1 MSPLRPRRT
10 RFGSRASRARKEK
23 CNLALGPAPSCPAV
37 RESRSRA
44 DIALAIELRAGQ
56 AGVERSFAVRSGSGD
71 EGRIELDLDGYAGSL
86 VTTNPRVA
94 SAALASDPHLHPA
107 PIYEVAPPAL
117 PLWPPDV
124 DAYPIPVLVVADR
137 QCVAATGATSRDRD
151 QRQITTQHRMKR
163 RAEHGLHD
171 RIGGAVEHRERRMTL
186 PHGRTV
192 SPCDAAREPATTST
206 AATQCFRIVAA
217 AEPAGHCRSSGL

>member
-1 MSPLRPRRT
+1 
-10 RFGSRASRARKEK
+10 
-23 CNLALGPAPSCPAV
+23 
-37 RESRSRA
+37 
-44 DIALAIELRAGQ
+44 
-56 AGVERSFAVRSGSGD
+56 VRSGSVGVC
-71 EGRIELDLDGYAGSL
+71 RIELDFDRYASSL
-86 VTTNPRVA
+86 VTMDPRIA
-94 SAALASDPHLHPA
+94 SATLASDPHLHPA

-171 RIGGAVEHRERRMTL
+171 GIGGAVEHRERRMTL
-186 PHGRTV
+186 PHRR
-192 SPCDAAREPATTST
+192 D
-206 AATQCFRIVAA
+206 RIALR
-217 AEPAGHCRSSGL
+217 RSSRAGDDIDGGDPCFDRRGYARCTRGMIA